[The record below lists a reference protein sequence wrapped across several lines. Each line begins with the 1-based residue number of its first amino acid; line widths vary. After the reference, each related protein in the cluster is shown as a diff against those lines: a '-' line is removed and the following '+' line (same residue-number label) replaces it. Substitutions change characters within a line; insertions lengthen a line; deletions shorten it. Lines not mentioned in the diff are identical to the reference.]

1 MTRWVQACLLGESG
15 RGSAPAFSSLA
26 RPLGTNRLVI
36 LEWTSLKSKVGRRLL
51 LLFISCAVVPLVIA
65 LYLSFSHVTDQLYQ
79 QSESRLRLESK
90 AVGSAVLREL
100 LSLPPEFE
108 RIEAISADAGGAL
121 PQSMDPA
128 RVQYLRE
135 RFRALTLIDRAG
147 VARSLFG
154 PLLTPAQHGAEEE
167 KHLASGKSL
176 LSIREGAGRPARMML
191 EAAVGSGNRA
201 RVIAE
206 LDADWL
212 MQSARHALTIP
223 QAAFCLLNSNEV
235 VIVCSTP
242 AGSSPPRALPSGLE
256 RAASGDF
263 RWRGDGEDYLASYW
277 SLLLQ
282 SNFHEGSWFVV
293 LSEPSRIV
301 LAPLDRFR
309 VVFPLVILLTILV
322 VTLLS
327 AGQIRRLLSPLEAL
341 MRGTQRISNCEFDV
355 DVNVESGD
363 EFEALA
369 SSLNSMSGR
378 LRKQFSTLDQMIEID
393 RLILSAMDPKG
404 IATPI
409 FERIGD
415 LYTSDYVALLLMET
429 ETAES
434 ITSFLPDSSRGG
446 WTQGEMKLLSQED
459 IDRLRDRDENSPIA
473 VEADVPHY
481 LEPLAE
487 AGMVQAIALPLWI
500 DQELAGL
507 LIVGH
512 RAAGTHEPENL
523 AFARQLADQ
532 VAVALS
538 NVRRIEENRLLAYY
552 DSLTGLP
559 NRLLFME
566 HLRQSL
572 RRAHRDG
579 HRVAICLLDLDEFKQ
594 INDTLG
600 HNVGDQL
607 LKVISERLTERLRS
621 GTVARIGGDEFAFC
635 LTDFSGVDSP
645 ARVAQGLLSEI
656 TRPYTLG
663 DQEVFITASVGIA
676 IYPADGHVL
685 ETLIKNADT
694 AMYHAKREGRN
705 NYQFYTP
712 SMNATAVQRLA
723 MENALRKAIELD
735 QLRTYYQP
743 VVDIQTREILGA
755 EALLRW
761 VHPEFGM
768 VSPAEFI
775 PLAEE
780 SGLIIA
786 IGEWV
791 LREACAQAKAW
802 HDSGHQLFSISVNV
816 SSRQFKDGAFL
827 DTVRRALS
835 DTGLSPQTL
844 TLELTES
851 LLLDIEAV
859 TITLGRLRELG
870 VKIAIDDFGT
880 GYSSLGYL
888 KHFPLD
894 ALKIDQLFIRNLA
907 TDSGDLAIADA
918 IITLAHSLKLQ
929 VVAEGVET
937 EEQLAHLRQASCDT
951 AQGFLFSEPV
961 PADGFEK
968 LLLENEN
975 EA

>member
-1 MTRWVQACLLGESG
+1 
-15 RGSAPAFSSLA
+15 
-26 RPLGTNRLVI
+26 VI
-36 LEWTSLKSKVGRRLL
+36 LRWTSLKSKVGRRLL
-51 LLFISCAVVPLVIA
+51 LLFISCAVVPLAIT
-65 LYLSFSHVTDQLYQ
+65 LLLSFSHVTDQLYQ
-79 QSESRLRLESK
+79 QSERRLRHESK
-90 AVGSAVLREL
+90 AVRSAVIREL
-100 LSLPPEFE
+100 LGLASELELVE
-108 RIEAISADAGGAL
+108 TASAGAGDAL
-121 PQSMDPA
+121 PQPLKTERA
-128 RVQYLRE
+128 QHLRD
-135 RFRALTLIDRAG
+135 RFRAMTLIDRVGA
-147 VARSLFG
+147 ARSLFG
-154 PLLTPAQHGAEEE
+154 PLLTPAQHGEKEE

-176 LSIREGAGRPARMML
+176 LSIREGADQSARLML
-191 EAAVGSGNRA
+191 ESDVGRGNIA

-206 LDADWL
+206 LDAEWL
-212 MQSARHALTIP
+212 AQRARQSLTIP
-223 QAAFCLLNSNEV
+223 QSAFCLLNSNEV
-235 VIVCSTP
+235 VIVCS
-242 AGSSPPRALPSGLE
+242 ASDGSPPPRALPPGLA
-256 RAASGDF
+256 RAATGDF
-263 RWRGDGEDYLASYW
+263 RWRGDGDEYLASYR
-277 SLLLQ
+277 SLFLK

-293 LSEPSRIV
+293 LSEPSRLV

-309 VVFPLVILLTILV
+309 VIFPSVILLTILV

-327 AGQIRRLLSPLEAL
+327 VGQIRRLLVPLEAL
-341 MRGTQRISNCEFDV
+341 MLGTRRISKREFDV
-355 DVNVESGD
+355 DVSVESGD
-363 EFEALA
+363 EFEELA
-369 SSLNSMSGR
+369 SSLNTMSGR
-378 LRKQFSTLDQMIEID
+378 LHRQFSALDQMIEID
-393 RLILSAMDPKG
+393 RLILSAMDVEG
-404 IATPI
+404 IAAPI

-434 ITSFLPDSSRGG
+434 ITSFSSDSNSDR
-446 WTQGEMKLLSQED
+446 WTRREMKVLSQED
-459 IDRLRDRDENSPIA
+459 IDQLRARDENSPI
-473 VEADVPHY
+473 VIEADVPHY

-487 AGMVQAIALPLWI
+487 AGMARVIALPLWI
-500 DQELAGL
+500 NRALVGL
-507 LIVGH
+507 LLLGH
-512 RAAGTHEPENL
+512 RAAGTHKREN
-523 AFARQLADQ
+523 FVYARQLADQ
-532 VAVALS
+532 AAVALS
-538 NVRRIEENRLLAYY
+538 NVRRIEENRILAYY

-572 RRAHRDG
+572 RRANRDG

-600 HNVGDQL
+600 HNSGDQL
-607 LKVISERLTERLRS
+607 LKIVAQRLTERLRS

-635 LTDFSGVDSP
+635 LTNFSGVDSP

-656 TRPYTLG
+656 TRPYTLRN
-663 DQEVFITASVGIA
+663 QEVFITASVGIA
-676 IYPADGHVL
+676 IYPADGKEL
-685 ETLIKNADT
+685 ETVVKNADT
-694 AMYHAKREGRN
+694 AMFHAKREGRN

-712 SMNATAVQRLA
+712 SMNATAIQRLA
-723 MENALRKAIELD
+723 MENALRKALELD
-735 QLRTYYQP
+735 QLKVFYQP

-761 VHPEFGM
+761 IHPEFGM
-768 VSPAEFI
+768 VPPSEFI

-780 SGLIIA
+780 SGLIME

-791 LREACAQAKAW
+791 LREACAQARAW
-802 HDSGHQLFSISVNV
+802 HDCGHQLFSMAVNV

-880 GYSSLGYL
+880 GFSSLGYL

-894 ALKIDQLFIRNLA
+894 ALKIDQLFIRSLA
-907 TDSGDLAIADA
+907 TDSDDSAITDA

-937 EEQLAHLRQASCDT
+937 EQQLAHLRQAGCDT
-951 AQGFLFSEPV
+951 AQGFLFSEPT

-968 LLLENEN
+968 LLLEMEN
-975 EA
+975 DA